1 MVAAAAVEEAPAM
14 ATIVVGMT
22 GGAIMTVPAEWKAM
36 SPEAREC
43 LKRRNV
49 TADRAGL
56 LPGTKEEREER
67 EDITI
72 IPAFPEMSP
81 VAVMRIR
88 LI

>member
-1 MVAAAAVEEAPAM
+1 MVAAAAVEEALAM

-22 GGAIMTVPAEWKAM
+22 GGAIMTAPAEWKAM

-43 LKRRNV
+43 LKRRTV

-72 IPAFPEMSP
+72 IPAFPAMSP